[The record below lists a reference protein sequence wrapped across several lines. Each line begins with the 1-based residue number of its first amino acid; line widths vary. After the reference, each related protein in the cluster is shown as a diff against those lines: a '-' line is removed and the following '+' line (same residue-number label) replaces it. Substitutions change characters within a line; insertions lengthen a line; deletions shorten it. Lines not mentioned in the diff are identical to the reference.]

1 MNHILLID
9 DDIGLSDLLRQL
21 LELEGF
27 QITQAFDGLQGLNLA
42 KQQHF
47 DLILLDVMLPKLN
60 GFEVLKALR
69 QHKQTPVLMLTARGD
84 EIDRV
89 VGLEIG
95 ADDYLPKPFND
106 RELIA
111 RIRAILRRVNTPQ
124 QEVTQSKQQFGD
136 ISIDIARQEVF
147 CKDVQMILT
156 GSEFLMLHQLV
167 TQPGELVT
175 KEKLSEIVL
184 GKKLTAFDRSVDMHL
199 SNLRKKIPARDDG
212 RPRVKTLRG
221 KGYIWIP

>member
-147 CKDVQMILT
+147 V
-156 GSEFLMLHQLV
+156 V
-167 TQPGELVT
+167 V
-175 KEKLSEIVL
+175 KLNWPQV
-184 GKKLTAFDRSVDMHL
+184 
-199 SNLRKKIPARDDG
+199 
-212 RPRVKTLRG
+212 
-221 KGYIWIP
+221 